1 MSQTNRKKIA
11 AVSAVLLWLALHT
24 IVAVPII
31 LDPSAMIKVL
41 PFYLGGVLLFLEPL
55 ICF

>member
-1 MSQTNRKKIA
+1 MSQSNRKIIA
-11 AVSAVLLWLALHT
+11 AVSAVVLWLALHI
-24 IVAVPII
+24 IVAVPVI
-31 LDPSAMIKVL
+31 LDPSALIKVL